1 VIAVALLDLISLPV
15 TVKSPLTVV
24 SSAVIAIVPLVPFDM
39 VSLLPK
45 VRSLP
50 VTFKSPLN
58 SVNVDVTVTL
68 PLEGFV
74 I

>member
-1 VIAVALLDLISLPV
+1 MPSVELDIVSPLPKAISSPVTVKSPATATFAPLKVIAVALLDLISLP
-15 TVKSPLTVV
+15 P
-24 SSAVIAIVPLVPFDM
+24 
-39 VSLLPK
+39 
-45 VRSLP
+45 
-50 VTFKSPLN
+50 TFKSPLN